1 MEVSA
6 RPGGRTVG
14 PKLEAINVTVRY
26 ENPRTGVTTLAL
38 DRCSVGVQSGEF
50 LAIVGPS
57 GCGKTT
63 FLYCLDGLLPLTE
76 GRILVDGRPVVSPGR
91 DRAVVFQSPSL
102 LPWRT
107 VLRNVTYG
115 LELQG
120 TPLPEAIA
128 RARQMISLVGLDGFE
143 RYHPSEL
150 SGGMQQR
157 VNLARALVMDAE
169 VILLDEPFA
178 ALDAQTREFMQAE
191 LMRIWQETRRTAVFI
206 THQINEAIYLAD
218 RVVVYSARPGR
229 VKSIIP
235 VGFPRPRELRVKRT
249 PEFLALEDHIW
260 GLIEEEVRTT
270 LGSAAHA

>member
-1 MEVSA
+1 M
-6 RPGGRTVG
+6 R
-14 PKLEAINVTVRY
+14 PKLEAIDITVRY
-26 ENPRTGVTTLAL
+26 ENPRTGVATLAL
-38 DRCSVGVQSGEF
+38 DRFSMGVQLGEF
-50 LAIVGPS
+50 LCIVGPS

-63 FLYCLDGLLPLTE
+63 FLYCVDGLLPLTG
-76 GRILVDGRPVVSPGR
+76 GRILLDGKPVVGPGR

-120 TPLPEAIA
+120 TPLREAVA
-128 RARQMISLVGLDGFE
+128 RAREMIALVGLEGFE

-157 VNLARALVMDAE
+157 VNLARALVMEAE

-191 LMRIWQETRRTAVFI
+191 LMRIWQETRKTAVFI

-218 RVVVYSARPGR
+218 RVVVLSARPGR
-229 VKSIIP
+229 VKSVLP
-235 VGFPRPRELRVKRT
+235 VEFPRPRELRVKRT
-249 PEFLALEDHIW
+249 PAFLELEDHVW
-260 GLIEEEVRTT
+260 GLIEEEVRRN
-270 LGSAAHA
+270 LKSVAHA

>member
-1 MEVSA
+1 M
-6 RPGGRTVG
+6 R
-14 PKLEAINVTVRY
+14 PKLEAIDITVRY

-38 DRCSVGVQSGEF
+38 ERFSMDVQPGEF
-50 LAIVGPS
+50 LCMVGPS

-63 FLYCLDGLLPLTE
+63 FLYCLDGLLPLTR
-76 GRILVDGRPVVSPGR
+76 GRILLDGKPIAGPGR

-120 TPLPEAIA
+120 TPARDAVA
-128 RARQMISLVGLDGFE
+128 RAREMIALVGLDGFE
-143 RYHPSEL
+143 HYHPLEL

-178 ALDAQTREFMQAE
+178 SLDAQTREFMQAE
-191 LMRIWQETRRTAVFI
+191 LMRVWGETRKTAVFI

-218 RVVVYSARPGR
+218 RVVVLSARPGR
-229 VKSIIP
+229 VKSLLP
-235 VGFPRPRELRVKRT
+235 VAFPRPRELRVKRT
-249 PEFLALEDHIW
+249 PAFLEMEDHIW
-260 GLIEEEVRTT
+260 GLIEEEVRAN
-270 LGSAAHA
+270 LRSVARA

>member
-1 MEVSA
+1 M
-6 RPGGRTVG
+6 
-14 PKLEAINVTVRY
+14 EAIDVTVRY

-38 DRCSVGVQSGEF
+38 DGFSVDVQPGEF
-50 LAIVGPS
+50 LCLVGPS

-63 FLYCLDGLLPLTE
+63 FLHCLDGLLPVTG
-76 GRILVDGRPVVSPGR
+76 GRILLDGRPIVRPGR
-91 DRAVVFQSPSL
+91 DRAMVFQSPSL

-120 TPLPEAIA
+120 LPRRDAVP
-128 RARQMISLVGLDGFE
+128 RALEMIRLVGLSGFE
-143 RYHPSEL
+143 RYHPAEL
-150 SGGMQQR
+150 SGGMLQR

-218 RVVVYSARPGR
+218 RVVVLSARPGR
-229 VKSIIP
+229 VKSILP
-235 VGFPRPRELRVKRT
+235 VTFPRPRDLRVKRT
-249 PEFLALEDHIW
+249 VPFLELEDRIW
-260 GLIEEEVRTT
+260 ALIEEEARLAYRGMPHV
-270 LGSAAHA
+270 

>member
-1 MEVSA
+1 VSA
-6 RPGGRTVG
+6 
-14 PKLEAINVTVRY
+14 KLEAVDITVRY

-38 DRCSVGVQSGEF
+38 DRFSMNVHHGEF
-50 LAIVGPS
+50 LCMVGPS

-63 FLYCLDGLLPLTE
+63 FLYCLDGLLPLTG
-76 GRILVDGRPVVSPGR
+76 GRILLDGKPVVGPGR

-120 TPLPEAIA
+120 TPLREAIT
-128 RARQMISLVGLDGFE
+128 RAREMIVLVGLEGFE
-143 RYHPSEL
+143 HYHPSEL

-157 VNLARALVMDAE
+157 VNLARALVMDAG

-191 LMRIWQETRRTAVFI
+191 LMRIWQETRKTSVFI
-206 THQINEAIYLAD
+206 THQINEALYLAD
-218 RVVVYSARPGR
+218 RVVVLSARPGR
-229 VKSIIP
+229 VKSILP
-235 VGFPRPRELRVKRT
+235 VEFPRPRELRVKRT
-249 PEFLALEDHIW
+249 PAFLEMEDHIW
-260 GLIEEEVRTT
+260 SLIEEEVRAN
-270 LGSAAHA
+270 LRSMAHA

>member
-1 MEVSA
+1 M
-6 RPGGRTVG
+6 RPKV
-14 PKLEAINVTVRY
+14 EAIDVTVRY

-38 DRCSVGVQSGEF
+38 DGFSVDVQPGEF
-50 LAIVGPS
+50 LCLVGPS

-63 FLYCLDGLLPLTE
+63 FLHCLDGLLPLTG
-76 GRILVDGRPVVSPGR
+76 GRILLDGRPIVRPGR
-91 DRAVVFQSPSL
+91 DRAMVFQSPCL

-120 TPLPEAIA
+120 IPRREAVP
-128 RARQMISLVGLDGFE
+128 RALEMISLVGLAGFE
-143 RYHPSEL
+143 RYHPAEL
-150 SGGMQQR
+150 SGGMLQR

-218 RVVVYSARPGR
+218 RVVVLSARPGR
-229 VKSIIP
+229 VKS
-235 VGFPRPRELRVKRT
+235 VLTVQFPRPRDLRVKRT
-249 PEFLALEDHIW
+249 GPFLELEDRIW
-260 GLIEEEVRTT
+260 ALIEEEARLTSRSTPHV
-270 LGSAAHA
+270 

>member
-1 MEVSA
+1 MS
-6 RPGGRTVG
+6 
-14 PKLEAINVTVRY
+14 PKLEAIDVTVRY

-38 DRCSVGVQSGEF
+38 EGFTVGVQPGEF
-50 LAIVGPS
+50 LCLVGPS

-63 FLYCLDGLLPLTE
+63 FLYCLDGLLPLTD
-76 GRILVDGRPVVSPGR
+76 GRILLDGKPIAGPGP
-91 DRAVVFQSPSL
+91 DRAMVFQSPSL

-120 TPLPEAIA
+120 VPLRQALP
-128 RARQMISLVGLDGFE
+128 RAREMIALVGLDGFE
-143 RYHPSEL
+143 HYHPSEL

-178 ALDAQTREFMQAE
+178 SLDAQTREFMQAE
-191 LMRIWQETRRTAVFI
+191 LMRIWQETRRTAIFI

-218 RVVVYSARPGR
+218 RVVVLSARPGR
-229 VKSIIP
+229 VKSILP
-235 VGFPRPRELRVKRT
+235 VAVPRPRELRVKRT
-249 PEFLALEDHIW
+249 PAFLELEDHIW
-260 GLIEEEVRTT
+260 SLIEEEVR
-270 LGSAAHA
+270 LNLRGAAHA

>member
-76 GRILVDGRPVVSPGR
+76 GRILVDGRPITGPGR

-107 VLRNVTYG
+107 TLRNVTYG

-120 TPLPEAIA
+120 TPLREALDQA
-128 RARQMISLVGLDGFE
+128 REMIRLVGLEGFE
-143 RYHPSEL
+143 AYHPLEL

-157 VNLARALVMDAE
+157 VNLARALVMGAE
-169 VILLDEPFA
+169 VVLLDEPFA
-178 ALDAQTREFMQAE
+178 ALDAQTRAFVQAE
-191 LMRIWQETRRTAVFI
+191 LMRIWGEPHKTAVFI
-206 THQINEAIYLAD
+206 THQLKEALYLAD
-218 RVVVYSARPGR
+218 RVAVLSHRRGR
-229 VKSIIP
+229 VKSVIP
-235 VGFPRPRELRVKRT
+235 GNLPRPRDPRVKR
-249 PEFLALEDHIW
+249 
-260 GLIEEEVRTT
+260 
-270 LGSAAHA
+270 

>member
-1 MEVSA
+1 M
-6 RPGGRTVG
+6 R
-14 PKLEAINVTVRY
+14 PKLEAIDITVRY
-26 ENPRTGVTTLAL
+26 ENLRTGVVTLAL
-38 DRCSVGVQSGEF
+38 DRFSMGVQPGEF
-50 LAIVGPS
+50 LCMVGPS

-63 FLYCLDGLLPLTE
+63 FLYCLDGLLPLTG
-76 GRILVDGRPVVSPGR
+76 GRILLDGKPIVGPGR

-120 TPLPEAIA
+120 TPLREAVA
-128 RARQMISLVGLDGFE
+128 RAREMITLVDLGGFE
-143 RYHPSEL
+143 HYHPSEL

-157 VNLARALVMDAE
+157 VNLARALVMEAE

-191 LMRIWQETRRTAVFI
+191 LMRIWQATRKTAVFI

-218 RVVVYSARPGR
+218 RVVVLSARPGR
-229 VKSIIP
+229 VKSVLP
-235 VGFPRPRELRVKRT
+235 VEFPRPRELRVKRT
-249 PEFLALEDHIW
+249 PAFLELEDYIW
-260 GLIEEEVRTT
+260 SLIEEEVRTN
-270 LGSAAHA
+270 LKSVAHA